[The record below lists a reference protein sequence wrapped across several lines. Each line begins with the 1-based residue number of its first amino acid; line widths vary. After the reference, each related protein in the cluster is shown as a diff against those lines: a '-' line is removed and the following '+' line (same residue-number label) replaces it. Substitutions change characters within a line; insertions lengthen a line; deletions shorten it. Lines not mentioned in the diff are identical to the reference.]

1 MAEILTETSSF
12 DADVVVPQ
20 AGDARTAASVKS
32 PIQKLTNR
40 TKYLADHV
48 TTEAERNDNQDA
60 ILVTLRTIASYQ
72 VKTTV
77 TSGRA
82 DLVEVYDRS
91 PIGDFA
97 LASNRV
103 EVPAIGT
110 YRVEATIQVHN
121 TDSDNPQLVG
131 YSIYADGTLIN
142 NAVASVPAGADGSG
156 LITLTTHGV
165 LVVTT
170 PGSQRVNIVLSA
182 NTEVVSAID
191 SGVGG
196 LLTIQQIVPDI

>member
-1 MAEILTETSSF
+1 
-12 DADVVVPQ
+12 
-20 AGDARTAASVKS
+20 SVKA
-32 PIQKLTNR
+32 PIQNLANR
-40 TKYLADHV
+40 TKYLKDHV
-48 TTEAERNDNQDA
+48 DTESGRNDSQDA

-77 TSGRA
+77 TSSRA
-82 DLVEVYDRS
+82 DLIEVYDRS
-91 PIGDFA
+91 PIGDFS

-103 EVPAIGT
+103 TVPAIGT

-142 NAVASVPAGADGSG
+142 NAVASVPAGGDGSG

-170 PGSQRVNIVLSA
+170 PGAQRINIVL
-182 NTEVVSAID
+182 
-191 SGVGG
+191 
-196 LLTIQQIVPDI
+196 